1 MNRDL
6 MGYLLAEHQFLF
18 DKAESGITAL
28 QLLKQKSY
36 DFILMDIQMPGLSG
50 IDTTKKIRAELHMQT
65 PIIGLSAFCQSLEQQ
80 NAINAGMNAYL
91 TKPVDERKLLE
102 LLNHYSDWD
111 AEPATPQ
118 HSQLKLVNIDY
129 LQRLTGGNKENIQ
142 DLLNKAFD
150 FLPGEVKR
158 LQESF
163 AAEDQQLIKET
174 AHNMKST
181 LRILGVDEH
190 VSSKVIQ
197 IEKANISE
205 YNEKERMKHLIDE
218 LDSSVQVVLQELR
231 EYLAAA

>member
-1 MNRDL
+1 
-6 MGYLLAEHQFLF
+6 
-18 DKAESGITAL
+18 
-28 QLLKQKSY
+28 
-36 DFILMDIQMPGLSG
+36 
-50 IDTTKKIRAELHMQT
+50 
-65 PIIGLSAFCQSLEQQ
+65 
-80 NAINAGMNAYL
+80 
-91 TKPVDERKLLE
+91 
-102 LLNHYSDWD
+102 
-111 AEPATPQ
+111 
-118 HSQLKLVNIDY
+118 LKLVNIDY

-205 YNEKERMKHLIDE
+205 NNEKERMKHLIDE